1 MQKLKKFLSLAL
13 TLMIVFGAIAPVMA
27 AEAEVKTNTVTL
39 HKLLMSED
47 ELEAWDSKAIEEKG
61 YDGTQDRE
69 AIGVLAGKTLSEI
82 PNVYFAWQK
91 MDTDGTWKYIK
102 ADGTFVDPQ
111 PTTITKKA
119 FDDAGVFGMLTTA
132 DGAAFTTSTL
142 PQDAAGTEYRIVEVK
157 QLSTYKNDDGS
168 ILADSKAVPVY
179 ITLPLVNES
188 GAQTEIHIYP
198 KNTEDKPEIDKNFAK
213 ENGLL
218 NAETA
223 AQIPGGADYLKYE
236 AAKEKASAQI
246 GTVVPY
252 EVKTKVPAGTE
263 YQKLTWN
270 DTMTNGLTYQKDL
283 VITVTPTDL
292 TLDPATDYVLTQDDR
307 GFTLALTKSGLEKV
321 SGFTKPVDANGASTG
336 AGVDVEFTLK
346 YSAKVNSNA
355 VTDVPDKNNITLE
368 YGNNEDN
375 EIEEKEVTPLNKEL
389 QVNKTWSEGTAP
401 DGVYV
406 TYTLKDAGAVVA
418 SVTLNGKETVGTKY
432 TVGDGITFE
441 VTGAYS
447 GKFVGL
453 EDGKTYT
460 ISERVGGYTPEYTE
474 SVAGSVSVM
483 NNKDTEGPEPLDPTE
498 PEVVTYGKKFVKTD
512 SSAEPVRLAGAQ
524 FVVKNAEGKYL
535 EVKTVAQTTAD
546 GKAYEEAEKA
556 YQDAIVQYNAMT
568 AEEQASQEGLDLKA
582 SIATLK
588 ADRDAKFLIARE
600 EYNWVT
606 PAAEPTEADPQG
618 VLVLTSN
625 ELGQFEIN
633 GLAAGT
639 YYLVEIKAPEGF
651 AILKDPVEFT
661 IGGGEDTTADNIK
674 YELADAGNTALQV
687 VNKKVTIPQTG
698 GIGTVIFTVGG
709 IALMGG
715 AAVAMKKNKEE
726 DAE

>member
-1 MQKLKKFLSLAL
+1 
-13 TLMIVFGAIAPVMA
+13 MA
-27 AEAEVKTNTVTL
+27 AEADVKTETVTL
-39 HKLLMSED
+39 HKLLMTKA
-47 ELEAWDSKAIEEKG
+47 ELEAWDSDDIEEKG
-61 YDGTQDRE
+61 YDGTQDRTALGE
-69 AIGVLAGKTLSEI
+69 IAGKTLSEI
-82 PNVYFAWQK
+82 PNVYFAWQAK
-91 MDTDGTWKYIK
+91 DEDGNWKYIK
-102 ADGTFVDPQ
+102 ADGSIITDDPDFSLD
-111 PTTITKKA
+111 A
-119 FDDAGVFGMLTTA
+119 FYTAGEFGILTTDDRA
-132 DGAAFTTSTL
+132 EFNTSTL

-157 QLSTYKNDDGS
+157 QLSTYENADGS

-188 GAQTEIHIYP
+188 GAQTAIHIYP

-223 AQIPGGADYLKYE
+223 AQILGGADYINYE
-236 AAKEKASAQI
+236 AAKEKASAQV
-246 GTVVPY
+246 GTIVPY

-263 YQKLTWN
+263 YQKITWN

-283 VITVTPTDL
+283 VITVTPTGL
-292 TLDPATDYVLTQDDR
+292 TLDPATDYVLTEDDR
-307 GFTLALTKSGLEKV
+307 GFTLALTEAGLEKV
-321 SGFTKPVDANGASTG
+321 SGFTKPVDANGLSTG
-336 AGVDVEFTLK
+336 AGEDVEFTLS
-346 YSAKVNSNA
+346 YSAKINGNA
-355 VTDVPDKNNITLE
+355 VVDQADKNNITLE
-368 YGNNEDN
+368 YGNNKDN
-375 EIEEKEVTPLNKEL
+375 EILEKEVTPLNKEL

-418 SVTLNGKETVGTKY
+418 SVTLNGKETAGTKY

-441 VTGAYS
+441 VTGPYS

-453 EDGKTYT
+453 DDAKTYT

-474 SVAGSVSVM
+474 SVAGSVSVK
-483 NNKDTEGPEPLDPTE
+483 NNKDTEGPEPLNPTE

-524 FVVKNAEGKYL
+524 FVVKNAEGQYL
-535 EVKTVAQTTAD
+535 AVKTADQTSAEAT
-546 GKAYEEAEKA
+546 AYEEAEKA
-556 YQDAIVQYNAMT
+556 YQDAIAQYNAMT
-568 AEEQASQEGLDLKA
+568 VEEQASQAGLDLKA
-582 SIATLK
+582 SIPTLK

-600 EYNWVT
+600 GYNWIT
-606 PAAEPTEADPQG
+606 LTTAPTETDTQG

-625 ELGQFEIN
+625 DLGQFEIN
-633 GLAAGT
+633 GLAAGS
-639 YYLVEIKAPEGF
+639 YSLVEIKAPTEF

-661 IGGGEDTTADNIK
+661 IGGGTGTTADNIK
-674 YELADAGNTALQV
+674 YELADTDNTALQV
-687 VNKKVTIPQTG
+687 VNKIVTIPQPG
-698 GIGTVIFTVGG
+698 GIGSIIFTVAG